1 MNAGIETIDSDVLII
16 VDVQNDFV
24 SGSLAIPGARDII
37 PVINRLVSGFEHVV
51 VTQDWHPP
59 GHISFTSTH
68 PGTKHLESVETPY
81 GLQTVFHDHC
91 VQGTQGAEFDPSLD
105 IGKSQLILR
114 KGYRRDVDSYSAFFE
129 NDRKTST
136 GLGAY
141 LRVRGFQRVFCCGL
155 ALYGCVKA
163 TAEGARRE
171 QFDTFIIEDACKG
184 RATTDGS
191 NERAEQELKSLGV
204 KIIDSSVVPEI
215 SIRQN

>member
-1 MNAGIETIDSDVLII
+1 MTGFVEITDSDILIV
-16 VDVQNDFV
+16 VDVQNDFI
-24 SGSLAIPGARDII
+24 SGSLAIPGARDIV
-37 PVINRLVSGFEHVV
+37 PVINRLIAGFEHVI

-68 PGTKHLESVETPY
+68 PGTRHLETVETPY
-81 GLQTVFHDHC
+81 GPQTVFRDHC
-91 VQGTQGAEFDPSLD
+91 VQGTPGADLDRYLD
-105 IGKSQLILR
+105 IAKSELILR

-141 LRVRGFQRVFCCGL
+141 LRVRGFKRVFCCGL

-191 NERAEQELKSLGV
+191 NERAAQELERLGV
-204 KIIDSSVVPEI
+204 TIINSGHF
-215 SIRQN
+215 RL

>member
-1 MNAGIETIDSDVLII
+1 MSGLVATTDADVLII

-24 SGSLAIPGARDII
+24 SGSLAIPGARDIV
-37 PVINRLVSGFEHVV
+37 PVINRLVVGFEHVI

-59 GHISFTSTH
+59 GHVSFASTH
-68 PGTKHLESVETPY
+68 PGTRHLETVETAY
-81 GLQTVFHDHC
+81 GPQTVFRDHC
-91 VQGTQGAEFDPSLD
+91 VQGTPGADLDPGLD
-105 IGKSQLILR
+105 VTKSELILR

-141 LRVRGFQRVFCCGL
+141 LHARGFRRVFCCGL

-171 QFDTFIIEDACKG
+171 QLETFIIEDASKG
-184 RATTDGS
+184 RETTDGA
-191 NERAEQELKSLGV
+191 NERAVQELNRLGV
-204 KIIDSSVVPEI
+204 ITVDS
-215 SIRQN
+215 RHFRL